1 MQHQQVLDGLPDNK
15 LTLKV
20 CETVLEQ
27 CTDFQTTIFM
37 LHYMLTRLVQCIH
50 VARVQDYS
58 NRLLGAKVRGLFP
71 RTVVA
76 HLTVLHVVQ
85 TAAIFP

>member
-20 CETVLEQ
+20 CESVLEQ

-58 NRLLGAKVRGLFP
+58 NRLLGAKVHSLFP

-85 TAAIFP
+85 TAAILP